1 MPKFMMKGSYN
12 AEGAKGLIKEGGT
25 ARRATVAEMFGALGG
40 KLESFHYASG
50 GTTVYLIADVPDTT
64 TAAAVTLA
72 IRASGTIDG
81 ETIMLLSP
89 EEVDQAAKKSV
100 HYRSPG
106 KS

>member
-1 MPKFMMKGSYN
+1 MPKCMLKVSYN
-12 AEGAKGLIKEGGT
+12 AEGIKGLIKEGGT
-25 ARRATVAEMFGALGG
+25 ARRATVADMLGALGG

-50 GTTVYLIADVPDTT
+50 GTMVYAIADVPDTT
-64 TAAAVTLA
+64 TVAAVTMA
-72 IRASGTIDG
+72 IRASGMMDI

-100 HYRSPG
+100 NYRSPG